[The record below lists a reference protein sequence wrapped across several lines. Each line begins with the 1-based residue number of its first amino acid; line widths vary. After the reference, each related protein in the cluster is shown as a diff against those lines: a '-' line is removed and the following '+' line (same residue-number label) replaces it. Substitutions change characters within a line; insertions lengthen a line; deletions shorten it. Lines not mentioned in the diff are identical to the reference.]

1 MSVYKDEKRG
11 TWYFSIRIKDENGF
25 VKQVVRRGFKTET
38 QAKKA
43 EKQVYLND
51 KPSAIKKNVTFRQVV
66 EECSERDIN
75 KVTPN
80 VINRNKVLYEKYIEP
95 FFKDIKIA
103 NLTPKFVESW
113 NDYMLS
119 TNDGKLKVSTLNI
132 IQTTLKKYLNYMQ
145 KYENTP
151 NYSVY
156 LEKFTRNTLVETFES
171 YDDIEEDF
179 NIYTLSEFEQFI
191 SVISSEEWL
200 YKNIFITLFNTGL
213 RINELRAL
221 TVADIDFDNKKL
233 RINKSLTLDDV
244 NGIETIT
251 RPKTKSSIR
260 VIDIDNRTIEAL
272 RETVEHFKQYR
283 NHQDSWF
290 IFGGLIPTPL
300 HNIRY
305 RNKQYANKANM
316 KEIKLHDFRHSHAS
330 YLVSNGFNVLFVSAR
345 LGHSSPTMTLKVYSH
360 SAEEYNKKEMNKLN
374 ELIQEHLKD

>member
-66 EECSERDIN
+66 EECKERDIN
-75 KVTPN
+75 KITPN
-80 VINRNKVLYEKYIEP
+80 VINRNKVFYEKYIDP
-95 FFKDIKIA
+95 YFKDIKIS

-119 TNDGKLKVSTLNI
+119 TYDGQLKVSTLNVVQI
-132 IQTTLKKYLNYMQ
+132 LLKKYLNYMQ

-171 YDDIEEDF
+171 YDDVEEDF
-179 NIYTLSEFEQFI
+179 NIYTLNEFEQFI
-191 SVISSEEWL
+191 SVFSSDDWL

-221 TVADIDFDNKKL
+221 QVADIDFENKKL
-233 RINKSLTLDDV
+233 RINKSLTLDNV
-244 NGIETIT
+244 SGVETIT

-260 VIDIDNRTIEAL
+260 VIDIDNRTIEVL
-272 RETVEHFKQYR
+272 TETVEHFKRYR
-283 NHQDSWF
+283 DFKDTWF
-290 IFGGLIPTPL
+290 VFGGLIPTPIYT
-300 HNIRY
+300 IRY

-330 YLVSNGFNVLFVSAR
+330 YLVSNGFNVLFVSSR